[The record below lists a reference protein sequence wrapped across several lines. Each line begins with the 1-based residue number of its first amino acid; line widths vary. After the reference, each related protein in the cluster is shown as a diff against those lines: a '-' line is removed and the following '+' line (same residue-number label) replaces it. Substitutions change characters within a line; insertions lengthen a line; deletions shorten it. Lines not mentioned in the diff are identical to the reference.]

1 MVAGVSKTFSAL
13 RAISDYLSH
22 LISIYSIGD
31 WCNGSMPLSK
41 SVGESSNLSSPAKPL
56 IEEACLCMKM
66 DVD

>member
-1 MVAGVSKTFSAL
+1 MVADVSKTFLAL

-41 SVGESSNLSSPAKPL
+41 SVGKSSSLLSPAKPL
-56 IEEACLCMKM
+56 IKEACLCMKM
-66 DVD
+66 DAD

>member
-1 MVAGVSKTFSAL
+1 MATRVGKTFFAL

-56 IEEACLCMKM
+56 IKEACLCMKM
-66 DVD
+66 DAD